1 MENVLKEN
9 EELRQ
14 AQLERLRQHTGNNL
28 GPMGP
33 LNAELLAEMNERVE
47 VIFNDYNL
55 FFLLELFSLVYTSL
69 VYFYCFNVNC
79 WQK

>member
-1 MENVLKEN
+1 MLAEN

-14 AQLERLRQHTGNNL
+14 GQLERLRQHADSNL

-47 VIFNDYNL
+47 VISCIIYYL
-55 FFLLELFSLVYTSL
+55 
-69 VYFYCFNVNC
+69 CC
-79 WQK
+79 KHIA

>member
-1 MENVLKEN
+1 MENVLAEN

-14 AQLERLRQHTGNNL
+14 AQLERLRQQQDRNL

-47 VIFNDYNL
+47 VIFLL
-55 FFLLELFSLVYTSL
+55 FLCFVYVHNYRYHLNTS
-69 VYFYCFNVNC
+69 
-79 WQK
+79 

>member
-1 MENVLKEN
+1 MESVLSEN

-14 AQLERLRQHTGNNL
+14 AQLERLRQQDSGL

-47 VIFNDYNL
+47 V
-55 FFLLELFSLVYTSL
+55 TSIIASFGDC
-69 VYFYCFNVNC
+69 YDDMHNRDNRR
-79 WQK
+79 W

>member
-1 MENVLKEN
+1 MWTVLIQVESVLAEN

-14 AQLERLRQHTGNNL
+14 AQLERLRQHSETHL

-47 VIFNDYNL
+47 VYTFPL
-55 FFLLELFSLVYTSL
+55 KLLRPAQL
-69 VYFYCFNVNC
+69 
-79 WQK
+79 

>member
-1 MENVLKEN
+1 MESVLAEN

-14 AQLERLRQHTGNNL
+14 AQLERLRQHQDNNL

-47 VIFNDYNL
+47 VML
-55 FFLLELFSLVYTSL
+55 PPLT
-69 VYFYCFNVNC
+69 
-79 WQK
+79 